1 MNILRFLLSS
11 FLWAM
16 GGIFV
21 LAIYAY
27 SELVYLIFICIAIV
41 GLTIYYR
48 KSIIKMYAEIF
59 NELGINKYV
68 IQIKNSK
75 EIQRTYLQTNQYN
88 RSMMIVFFSIFA
100 KDISKIAI

>member
-1 MNILRFLLSS
+1 
-11 FLWAM
+11 M
-16 GGIFV
+16 GGVFV

-68 IQIKNSK
+68 IQTWVQVINATFK
-75 EIQRTYLQTNQYN
+75 E
-88 RSMMIVFFSIFA
+88 
-100 KDISKIAI
+100 KD

>member
-1 MNILRFLLSS
+1 MNILKFLLSS

-16 GGIFV
+16 GGVFV

-48 KSIIKMYAEIF
+48 KSIIKMYAAIF

-68 IQIKNSK
+68 IQIKNLKKYK
-75 EIQRTYLQTNQYN
+75 EPIYKLINTIGL
-88 RSMMIVFFSIFA
+88 
-100 KDISKIAI
+100 

>member
-11 FLWAM
+11 LLWAI
-16 GGIFV
+16 GGVLV

-27 SELVYLIFICIAIV
+27 SELVYLIFICIAIL

-48 KSIIKMYAEIF
+48 KSVVKMYAEIF

-68 IQIKNSK
+68 IQIKNLK
-75 EIQRTYLQTNQYN
+75 NTKNLFTN
-88 RSMMIVFFSIFA
+88 
-100 KDISKIAI
+100 

>member
-68 IQIKNSK
+68 IQIKNTK

-88 RSMMIVFFSIFA
+88 RSMMIVFSLSLLKTSA
-100 KDISKIAI
+100 R